1 MARRRWLLPA
11 TTVVVMTTTRSS
23 SYRRPLAVL
32 VLLGVAAL
40 AWALWPLRGEARE
53 AAAEVVR
60 SAGSAVD
67 VPAVPAGP
75 DAAASA
81 SAVQHVEAQDLR
93 AEGLDAELADRFAA
107 AQTAAAADGV
117 ELTLTSGWRSADEQQ
132 RIVDST
138 LERYGATEGHR
149 WVLRPEDSA
158 HVQGL
163 AVDVGPTEGAYWL
176 QQHGPGLGLCPTYA
190 NEVWH
195 FEKLPDG
202 AAQCPEP
209 HEDASWAW

>member
-1 MARRRWLLPA
+1 MPA
-11 TTVVVMTTTRSS
+11 ATNVVVMTTTRSS
-23 SYRRPLAVL
+23 SYRRHLAVL

-40 AWALWPLRGEARE
+40 AWALWPLRGEDRE
-53 AAAEVVR
+53 VGAEVLQ
-60 SAGSAVD
+60 
-67 VPAVPAGP
+67 PAGLAG
-75 DAAASA
+75 DVATASA
-81 SAVQHVEAQDLR
+81 DPGTGRRPVSAVQDLQEHDLQAQ
-93 AEGLDAELADRFAA
+93 ELDPELADRFAA

-117 ELTLTSGWRSADEQQ
+117 ELTLTSGWRSADDQQ

-138 LERYGATEGHR
+138 LERYGTPEGYR
-149 WVLRPEDSA
+149 WVLPPEDSA

-176 QQHGPGLGLCPTYA
+176 QQHGRELGLCPTYA

-202 AAQCPEP
+202 AAECPEP

>member
-1 MARRRWLLPA
+1 VPP
-11 TTVVVMTTTRSS
+11 TTNVVVMTTTRSS
-23 SYRRPLAVL
+23 AYRRPLAVL

-40 AWALWPLRGEARE
+40 AWALWPLRGEAGETDE
-53 AAAEVVR
+53 AAAGAAR
-60 SAGSAVD
+60 SAGPAGD
-67 VPAVPAGP
+67 VPTALAAPGDP
-75 DAAASA
+75 DAAGSA
-81 SAVQHVEAQDLR
+81 SATQDLQ
-93 AEGLDAELADRFAA
+93 AQGLDPELAERFAA

-117 ELTLTSGWRSADEQQ
+117 ELTLTSGWRSADDQQ
-132 RIVDST
+132 RIVDAT
-138 LERYGATEGHR
+138 LERYGTPEGYR
-149 WVLRPEDSA
+149 WVLPPEDSA

-176 QQHGPGLGLCPTYA
+176 QQHGLELGLCPTYA

-202 AAQCPEP
+202 AAECPEP